1 MVDVRRRL
9 HEVLLDG
16 YLLLTLPVGVLLYRL
31 LLLHVEELLLI
42 LILVLVVVPL
52 VHLLLLLVLLLYRWV
67 LLLNLAVACRLVS
80 RSLERLVIL
89 WLLLLSLRGD
99 RDELG
104 YRLELAELPVLFVL
118 RLQLM
123 IHPLAIN

>member
-16 YLLLTLPVGVLLYRL
+16 YLLLTLPVGVLLYR

-67 LLLNLAVACRLVS
+67 LLLDLAVACRLVS

-89 WLLLLSLRGD
+89 WLLLLSLCGD
-99 RDELG
+99 GDELG

>member
-1 MVDVRRRL
+1 VVDVRRRL

-89 WLLLLSLRGD
+89 WLLLLSLCGD
-99 RDELG
+99 GDELG

>member
-16 YLLLTLPVGVLLYRL
+16 YLLLTLPVGVLLYR

-89 WLLLLSLRGD
+89 WLLLLSLCGD
-99 RDELG
+99 GDELG

>member
-1 MVDVRRRL
+1 VVDVRRRL

-16 YLLLTLPVGVLLYRL
+16 YLLLTLPVRVLLYR

-67 LLLNLAVACRLVS
+67 LLLDLAVACRLVS

-89 WLLLLSLRGD
+89 WLLLLSLCGD
-99 RDELG
+99 GDELG

>member
-1 MVDVRRRL
+1 VVDVRRRL

-16 YLLLTLPVGVLLYRL
+16 YLLLTLPVGVLLYR

-67 LLLNLAVACRLVS
+67 LLLDLAVACRLVS

-89 WLLLLSLRGD
+89 WLLLLSLCGD
-99 RDELG
+99 GDELG